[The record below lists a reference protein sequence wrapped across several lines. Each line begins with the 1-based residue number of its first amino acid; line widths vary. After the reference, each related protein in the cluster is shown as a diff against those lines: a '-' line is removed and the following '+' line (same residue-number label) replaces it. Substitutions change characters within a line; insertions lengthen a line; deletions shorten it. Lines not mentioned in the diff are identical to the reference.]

1 VTLPVRLGSG
11 NIKIQDLPPYPHLR
25 DAIDPKEVAIGMRV
39 EVAWDDVTPEI
50 SLPKFRPIQK

>member
-1 VTLPVRLGSG
+1 MSDPGAPFDPLGFLLVLAMHTNVVG
-11 NIKIQDLPPYPHLR
+11 
-25 DAIDPKEVAIGMRV
+25 IDPKEVEIGMRV

>member
-1 VTLPVRLGSG
+1 
-11 NIKIQDLPPYPHLR
+11 LPPYPHLR